1 MLKREV
7 EVTIDIEGNVT
18 MDAKG
23 FKGRGCT
30 EVLDAL
36 SRGFRKGDSRK
47 KKEFYVVATGKVS
60 TK

>member
-1 MLKREV
+1 MTQKEV
-7 EVTIDIEGNVT
+7 EVIIDTEGNIT
-18 MDAKG
+18 LDAKG

-30 EVLDAL
+30 EILDAL